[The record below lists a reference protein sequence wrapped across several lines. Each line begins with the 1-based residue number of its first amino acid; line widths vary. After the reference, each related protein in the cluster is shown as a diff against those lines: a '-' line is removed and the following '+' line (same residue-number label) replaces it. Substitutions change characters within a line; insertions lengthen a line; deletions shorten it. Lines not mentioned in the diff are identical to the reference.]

1 MTETD
6 LIIIGAGPGGYRA
19 AEYAAK
25 NGLKVIV
32 FDGKD
37 AGGT

>member
-1 MTETD
+1 MSKEAD

-25 NGLKVIV
+25 HPVVTYRQMENE
-32 FDGKD
+32 
-37 AGGT
+37 